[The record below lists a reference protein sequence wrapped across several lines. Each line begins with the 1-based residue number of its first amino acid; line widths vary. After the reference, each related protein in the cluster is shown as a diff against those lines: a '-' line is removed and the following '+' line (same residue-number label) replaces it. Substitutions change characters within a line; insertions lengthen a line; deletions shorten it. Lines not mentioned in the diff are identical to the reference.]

1 MSVSVRAG
9 HLFDYAGAGEPVHGY
24 IRSIVYVD
32 YIAGGKGGEGIEFVE
47 AVPCLRC
54 TEDR

>member
-32 YIAGGKGGEGIEFVE
+32 YIAGRERWRRDRVCRGRP
-47 AVPCLRC
+47 VP
-54 TEDR
+54 